1 MNKQKNTISRWIKL
15 GKKQLEF
22 KPTKCVITSCTDNSF
37 TISRNNISVD
47 ILKTLE
53 LRWFGR

>member
-22 KPTKCVITSCTDNSF
+22 KPTKCVITSCTDKSF
-37 TISRNNISVD
+37 TISHTR
-47 ILKTLE
+47 L
-53 LRWFGR
+53 